1 MKPNRAFTDEE
12 LNAIEGPT
20 QESAFDGIIDNL
32 EDLFNEDSLF
42 VSMFFYFYTME
53 KTGCY
58 SLFDD
63 EVAIC
68 FALYFIDKKKL
79 SMGMEMRTMAAL
91 FLNFVQNNI
100 TEIGKVVVEHFAD
113 SGLDID

>member
-1 MKPNRAFTDEE
+1 MKPNRVFTDEE
-12 LNAIEGPT
+12 LNAIDVMVD
-20 QESAFDGIIDNL
+20 ESTFDGIIDNL
-32 EDLFNEDSLF
+32 EDLFDEDSLF

-53 KTGCY
+53 KDGCY

-68 FALYFIDKKKL
+68 FALYFVDKKGL
-79 SMGMEMRTMAAL
+79 SMGMEKRTIVAQ

-100 TEIGKVVVEHFAD
+100 TEIGKVVVKHFAN